1 MSKLLLFLSEKR
13 YKNFGVPLVQFTI
26 ISSFRIRINHASQRA
41 AFFIENNQTLQ
52 FPAFESDNQTN
63 DFAVLTNMLDSDIC
77 RYTSSVT
84 DIFANKTGS
93 LPEKRLFPRPAPSSS
108 RLRRE
113 NKKKLQISTGTRR
126 AHPPEIQITTINHCF
141 YHPFGR
147 RRALA
152 VVCLLSFRFISEIS
166 FLSPPR
172 DGPSS

>member
-1 MSKLLLFLSEKR
+1 
-13 YKNFGVPLVQFTI
+13 
-26 ISSFRIRINHASQRA
+26 
-41 AFFIENNQTLQ
+41 
-52 FPAFESDNQTN
+52 
-63 DFAVLTNMLDSDIC
+63 MLDSDIC
-77 RYTSSVT
+77 RYTFSVT

-93 LPEKRLFPRPAPSSS
+93 LPEKRLFPRPAPSSPDFAE
-108 RLRRE
+108 RT
-113 NKKKLQISTGTRR
+113 KKKLQISTGTRR

-172 DGPSS
+172 DGPSSWWLRVRVWWWHTKETGKAREIHHKHKPHPAGNRLLQTRLKSTNLRRLWDKNRPPRRRKKGFLLNKY